1 MSAFTTKE
9 QAVSVFTRLFEIM
22 LEDETFT
29 HTVRSQ
35 NLSVLFLHDDLGFT
49 LFVDGSGVY
58 VDHAPHAPAITIK
71 MTTDVADALWAGR
84 LLMPMALATRKIRV
98 KGKVSKVIEFVP
110 LLQPAFDQYPSIA
123 AAAGV
128 GATR

>member
-1 MSAFTTKE
+1 MSAFTSKP
-9 QAVSVFTRLFEIM
+9 QAVSVFTRLFEIL
-22 LEDETFT
+22 LEDQTFST
-29 HTVRSQ
+29 AVRSQ
-35 NLSVLFLHDDLGFT
+35 HLSVLFLHDDLGFT
-49 LFVDGSGVY
+49 LFVNADGVHI
-58 VDHAPHAPAITIK
+58 DETPHAPAITIK

-123 AAAGV
+123 ADAGV
-128 GATR
+128 GVAR

>member
-1 MSAFTTKE
+1 MSAFTSKD

-22 LEDETFT
+22 LEDETFSQA
-29 HTVRSQ
+29 VNSQ

-49 LFVDGSGVY
+49 VFVNGQGVY
-58 VDHAPHAPAITIK
+58 VDERPHDPAITIK

-98 KGKVSKVIEFVP
+98 KGRVSKVIEFVP
-110 LLQPAFDQYPSIA
+110 LLQPAFDQYPAIA

-128 GATR
+128 STAA